1 VKLADNATNSDEA
14 RLALLDVKTAD
25 RLRRK
30 YARAR
35 EILEAAQ

>member
-1 VKLADNATNSDEA
+1 MQPETNSDEA
-14 RLALLDVKTAD
+14 RLALLDEATAD

-35 EILEAAQ
+35 EVLLAGAAS